1 MSSTTT
7 TTTTTA
13 KRAFQELSRDELIAE
28 LEKRDVTIASLLKKA
43 KKTAAASSDGAAGS
57 TKASAAQPDPHLVA
71 KKADKLRTMAYQQ
84 IKKQMK
90 WKPACKRGSAR
101 FSWAA
106 ICDEPT
112 FRAFLQLG
120 AQDKTKGGKI
130 PLEKFEDDIIGQNFH
145 VSIRYGSLHLAGQ
158 HVNITYS
165 KDAEEIK
172 INGAYGV

>member
-1 MSSTTT
+1 MSST

-28 LEKRDVTIASLLKKA
+28 LEKRDATIASLLKKA
-43 KKTAAASSDGAAGS
+43 KTTAAASASSGGAAGS
-57 TKASAAQPDPHLVA
+57 SAKASSQPDPQLVA

-106 ICDEPT
+106 MCDEPT

-120 AQDKTKGGKI
+120 AADKTKGGKI
-130 PLEKFEDDIIGQNFH
+130 SLEKFEDDIIGQNFY

-158 HVNITYS
+158 HVNVTYS
-165 KDAEEIK
+165 KDEEEIK